1 MDPVPGSI
9 VAAVADNDA
18 ALLSMKV
25 KIPTEV
31 EAEPENAEVAAAAD
45 EKAVPKGIAD
55 AATVVDNQN

>member
-1 MDPVPGSI
+1 MDPIPGSI
-9 VAAVADNDA
+9 VEAVADNGA
-18 ALLSMKV
+18 TLLSMKA

-31 EAEPENAEVAAAAD
+31 EAEPENAEVAAD